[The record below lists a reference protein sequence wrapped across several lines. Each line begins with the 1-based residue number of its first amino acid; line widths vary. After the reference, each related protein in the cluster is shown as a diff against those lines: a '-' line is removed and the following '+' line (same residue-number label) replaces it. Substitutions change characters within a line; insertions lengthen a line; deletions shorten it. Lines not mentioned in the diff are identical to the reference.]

1 MEAQVVSKN
10 KRDRG
15 GTESINGDK
24 LSGRVKKVM
33 GWRNMNDMKAS
44 LP

>member
-1 MEAQVVSKN
+1 MEAQVASKN

-15 GTESINGDK
+15 GTESIDGDK
-24 LSGRVKKVM
+24 LSGGVKKGM
-33 GWRNMNDMKAS
+33 DWTNMNMKAS